1 MMKYLGPLAA
11 SALLVAGACSA
22 DSDRE
27 RADAFGEVVPTA
39 SVAAAPDPTLDD
51 ATIVAIFDAA
61 NTADIETGQL
71 AAERASSEEVRAFGA
86 MLARDHKMVR
96 QEGRDLAEQLGVTPT
111 PPAHDASTRA
121 HAAAMS
127 TLRSKQ
133 GAAFDRAFLAHEV
146 KFHQDVIDAVQT
158 TLLPSIQNAKVK
170 ALVVKVTP
178 AFQAHMIAARDLEKK
193 LAAK

>member
-1 MMKYLGPLAA
+1 MTNYLAPLAA
-11 SALLVAGACSA
+11 SALLIAGACSA

-27 RADAFGEVVPTA
+27 HADASGEVAPAA

-71 AAERASSEEVRAFGA
+71 AAERASSKEVRDFGA

-96 QEGRDLAEQLGVTPT
+96 QQGRDLAQQLGVTPT
-111 PPAHDASTRA
+111 PPANDASARA
-121 HAAAMS
+121 HTEAMS

-146 KFHQDVIDAVQT
+146 KFHRDVIDAIQT

-170 ALVVKVTP
+170 ALVVKVAP
-178 AFQAHMIAARDLEKK
+178 AFEAHMIAAQDLEKR
-193 LAAK
+193 LATK